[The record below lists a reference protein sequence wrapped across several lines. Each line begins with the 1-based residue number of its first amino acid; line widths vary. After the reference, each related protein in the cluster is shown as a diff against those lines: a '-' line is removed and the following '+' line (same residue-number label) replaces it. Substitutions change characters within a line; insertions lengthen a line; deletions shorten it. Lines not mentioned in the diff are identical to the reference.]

1 MIWFTGTYLTCKF
14 NQFHWDLSQIRGD
27 MTEFWLH
34 FCIFVNRRSL
44 LFVPAVSSF
53 NSSADYKTLREAKPG
68 ADLQH
73 CLKPNQEE
81 VKGLK
86 ATLCAAFF
94 AFFFRQWNINQ
105 GRAGWLWP
113 GSWLA
118 LHLQTL
124 CQRLH
129 FGDCRSEQY
138 EAVWCVR
145 LTLTAITLS
154 HRVRD

>member
-1 MIWFTGTYLTCKF
+1 
-14 NQFHWDLSQIRGD
+14 

-94 AFFFRQWNINQ
+94 AFFFSSVEYKSRPC
-105 GRAGWLWP
+105 RMTVAWLVTSAP
-113 GSWLA
+113 LTDLMSALA
-118 LHLQTL
+118 L
-124 CQRLH
+124 
-129 FGDCRSEQY
+129 
-138 EAVWCVR
+138 W
-145 LTLTAITLS
+145 
-154 HRVRD
+154 